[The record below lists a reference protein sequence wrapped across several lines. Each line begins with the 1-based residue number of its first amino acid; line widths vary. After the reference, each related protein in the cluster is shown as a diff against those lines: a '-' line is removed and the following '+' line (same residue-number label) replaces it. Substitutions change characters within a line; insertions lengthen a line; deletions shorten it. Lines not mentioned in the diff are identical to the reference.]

1 MLRGECTRTGLI
13 ETQVAQGQREADPQR
28 QLDPNQQASLE
39 RVTVVPDVELGDQVT
54 QVLLELEPK
63 SRENSSGTCC
73 SHNVNECS
81 AVLQLS
87 CAVLLDLSGV
97 WTRSRSTAA
106 GPTGLTGSFSLPS
119 WGLCSCG
126 GRPIT
131 LAGSVGLSSGGSDYQ
146 A

>member
-1 MLRGECTRTGLI
+1 MLRGQCTRTGLI

-54 QVLLELEPK
+54 QVLLELEPE

-73 SHNVNECS
+73 SHNLNECG

-87 CAVLLDLSGV
+87 YEAAWTFQRCGPGPGALLQ
-97 WTRSRSTAA
+97 
-106 GPTGLTGSFSLPS
+106 GP
-119 WGLCSCG
+119 
-126 GRPIT
+126 
-131 LAGSVGLSSGGSDYQ
+131 LA
-146 A
+146 